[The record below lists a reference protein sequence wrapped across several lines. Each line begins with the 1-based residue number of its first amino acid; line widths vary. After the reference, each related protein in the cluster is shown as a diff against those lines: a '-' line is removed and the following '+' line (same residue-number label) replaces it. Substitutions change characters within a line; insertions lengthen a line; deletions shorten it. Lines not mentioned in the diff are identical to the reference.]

1 MRRDDFLREYR
12 RRHLKKRD
20 DSLQRD
26 YTELPSSRSEVEP
39 FQYYIPDELRGRDIA
54 ELSSTLKNIWLE
66 EREKGRKQALELA
79 KNMKHD
85 PITSDLSMREIEEFN
100 DIVTRRFNR
109 H

>member
-12 RRHLKKRD
+12 RRHLKKQD

-54 ELSSTLKNIWLE
+54 ELRSTLKNIWLE
-66 EREKGRKQALELA
+66 ERKESKRWGLRK
-79 KNMKHD
+79 
-85 PITSDLSMREIEEFN
+85 T
-100 DIVTRRFNR
+100 
-109 H
+109 